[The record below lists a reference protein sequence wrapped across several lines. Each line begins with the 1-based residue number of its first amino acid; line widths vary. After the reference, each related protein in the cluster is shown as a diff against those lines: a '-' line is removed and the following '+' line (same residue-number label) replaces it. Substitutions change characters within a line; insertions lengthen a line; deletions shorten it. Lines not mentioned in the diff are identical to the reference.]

1 MILVNG
7 YFRSQVVSGQQ
18 RYAREIADRLPEL
31 IPGIKELRP
40 TRVSRSRHAQWLEL
54 QARVPVRARR
64 STLLSLTSRSPV
76 LPGRH
81 VVTVHDLF
89 PLTNPEWFA
98 PAYARL
104 HQRLLRHHLEHA
116 AGFVTVSEPVA
127 DQVRAELRREVPVVV
142 APNAATTDL
151 GAGAG
156 TSGLVTPPGYL
167 LAVGNLEPRK
177 NLPRLVRAYGHLDA
191 VVRRSFPLLVV
202 GQAAAAFRSEPGL
215 ATALPSGVQLLGRVS
230 DADLAALYRS
240 ATAYVS
246 VSLAEGFGIPV
257 VEAASA
263 GTGRLVLSELPVYR
277 WIAGTGGAIF
287 VDPLS
292 EESIAEGLLTA
303 TRADPDPVSTRTIAD
318 RFSWEASAR
327 TVAELS
333 LEVDGASHPGPVA
346 AAQAQP

>member
-1 MILVNG
+1 M
-7 YFRSQVVSGQQ
+7 
-18 RYAREIADRLPEL
+18 
-31 IPGIKELRP
+31 
-40 TRVSRSRHAQWLEL
+40 
-54 QARVPVRARR
+54 PVRARR
-64 STLLSLTSRSPV
+64 STVLSLTSRTPV
-76 LPGRH
+76 LPGRQ
-81 VVTVHDLF
+81 VVTLHDLF

-98 PAYARL
+98 PAYVRL
-104 HQRLLRHHLEHA
+104 HRRLLEHHLGHA

-127 DQVRAELRREVPVVV
+127 DQVRAELRRDVPVVV

-151 GAGAG
+151 GVGAG
-156 TSGLVTPPGYL
+156 GSRLVRPPAYL

-191 VVRRSFPLLVV
+191 DVRRSFPLLVV
-202 GQAAAAFRSEPGL
+202 GQEAAAFRSEPSL
-215 ATALPSGVQLLGRVS
+215 ATALPQGVQLLGRVS

-263 GTGRLVLSELPVYR
+263 GAGHLVLSELPVYR
-277 WIAGTGGAIF
+277 WIAGREGAIF

-292 EESIAEGLLTA
+292 EESITEGLLTA
-303 TRADPDPVSTRTIAD
+303 TRTDPEPAATRAIAD

-333 LEVDGASHPGPVA
+333 LEVDGASRPGPVA
-346 AAQAQP
+346 AAQPQP

>member
-1 MILVNG
+1 MIVVNG
-7 YFRSQVVSGQQ
+7 YFRSQVISGQQ

-31 IPGIKELRP
+31 IPGVEELRP
-40 TRVSRSRHAQWLEL
+40 TRASRSRYAQWIEL
-54 QARVPVRARR
+54 QLRVPVRARR

-76 LPGRH
+76 LPGRQ

-89 PLTNPEWFA
+89 PLTHPEWFA

-104 HQRLLRHHLEHA
+104 HRRVLRHHLEHA

-127 DQVRAELRREVPVVV
+127 DEVRAELGRDVPVVV

-151 GAGAG
+151 VVGTG
-156 TSGLVTPPGYL
+156 TSRLVRPPTYL

-177 NLPRLVRAYGHLDA
+177 NLPRLMRAYGHLDA
-191 VVRRSFPLLVV
+191 AVRQAFPLLVV
-202 GQAAAAFRSEPGL
+202 GQVAAAFRSEPGL
-215 ATALPSGVQLLGRVS
+215 AATLPSGVELLGRVS

-257 VEAASA
+257 VEAAAA
-263 GTGRLVLSELPVYR
+263 GTGHLVLSELPVYR
-277 WIAGTGGAIF
+277 WIADTSGAIF

-292 EESIAEGLLTA
+292 EESITDGLLKA
-303 TRADPDPVSTRTIAD
+303 TCTHPDVVSTRAIAD
-318 RFSWEASAR
+318 RFSWESSAR
-327 TVAELS
+327 TVAGLS
-333 LEVDGASHPGPVA
+333 LEVDVA
-346 AAQAQP
+346 